1 MRRVFLLAAACLLLA
16 GTGNAAEWNSLHTEH
31 FLLLGDASPGVI
43 KEVALRF
50 EQFRA
55 AVTST
60 FSALADNRP
69 GPPVIVI
76 VFRDQRAYE
85 PYKPRFNGKTVAVGG
100 YFLGGRDVN
109 YITLSGDAG
118 DDAFRTVYHEYT
130 HLLMQRLAGSFSPW
144 FHEGFA
150 EYFSTFEATGNRAR
164 FGRPIISQVGLLRDR
179 QMQLALV
186 VRCRVMRH
194 LRPAVAVEL
203 LPDGYVPK

>member
-76 VFRDQRAYE
+76 VF
-85 PYKPRFNGKTVAVGG
+85 
-100 YFLGGRDVN
+100 
-109 YITLSGDAG
+109 
-118 DDAFRTVYHEYT
+118 AFSARTSRT
-130 HLLMQRLAGSFSPW
+130 SRGSTARPLRS
-144 FHEGFA
+144 A
-150 EYFSTFEATGNRAR
+150 DISSAAAT
-164 FGRPIISQVGLLRDR
+164 
-179 QMQLALV
+179 
-186 VRCRVMRH
+186 
-194 LRPAVAVEL
+194 
-203 LPDGYVPK
+203 